1 MISASEIK
9 NKALKKYSQYLQN
22 LVAGISFERI
32 VIPCD
37 KKPSNDFKTWQMEK
51 NDITASSKE
60 ERGYGYSIKW
70 QTVNHKKLG
79 RQGLPQEISFDT
91 EEDLLKFIRKET
103 EAQQFKKDIATLL
116 TAFPLL
122 TDWAKKYP
130 YKVIE
135 NSSLWPDLLK
145 VLTYF
150 SHTPQPNLYIRELPI
165 KVHTKFVEQNK
176 GILKE
181 LLDILI
187 ADYVNTSEK
196 RFEPRYHLKYDE
208 ELIRIRFLDENLSH
222 RYGAGLKDLSLPMS
236 EFCNLHWEIE
246 SVFIVEN
253 KMNFLTFPSVKN
265 SLIIW
270 GHGYGVANLK
280 NSMFLPHAQL
290 YYWGDLDAQ
299 GFEILSQF
307 RGYFPQAQSL
317 LMDSET
323 FNRFFENDEGTK
335 SNVSADLNLTNAE
348 RITYET
354 IKNNNWRLEQEKIP
368 QSYVIEYMQNWFKGT
383 IQDFV

>member
-9 NKALKKYSQYLQN
+9 NKALKKYIQYLQN
-22 LVAGISFERI
+22 LVAGIPFERI

-37 KKPSNDFKTWQMEK
+37 KKPSNDFEIWQMEQK
-51 NDITASSKE
+51 DITASSKE
-60 ERGYGYSIKW
+60 KRGYGYSIKW

-79 RQGLPQEISFDT
+79 RQGLPLEISFDT

-103 EAQQFKKDIATLL
+103 EVQQFKKDIATLL

-130 YKVIE
+130 YKVID
-135 NSSLWPDLLK
+135 NSSKWPDLLK

-165 KVHTKFVEQNK
+165 KVHTKFIEQNK
-176 GILKE
+176 GMLKE

-187 ADYVNTSEK
+187 ADYVNTGEK
-196 RFEPRYHLKYDE
+196 RFEAHYHLKYDE
-208 ELIRIRFLDENLSH
+208 ELIRIRFLDENLSR
-222 RYGAGLKDLSLPMS
+222 RYIGGLKDISLPIS
-236 EFCNLHWEIE
+236 EFCALHWEIE

-253 KMNFLTFPSVKN
+253 KMNFLTFPSVRN

-270 GHGYGVANLK
+270 GHGYGVATLK
-280 NSMFLPHAQL
+280 KSMFLPHAQL

-299 GFEILSQF
+299 GFEILSLF
-307 RGYFPQAQSL
+307 RGYFPQTQSL

-323 FNRFFENDEGTK
+323 FNLFFENGEGTK
-335 SNVSADLNLTNAE
+335 SSVSVDLKLTDAE
-348 RITYET
+348 QRIYQT
-354 IKNNNWRLEQEKIP
+354 IRNNNWRLEQEKIP
-368 QSYVIEYMQNWFKGT
+368 QSYVKEYVHNLVKTGP
-383 IQDFV
+383 